1 MITKPPIDELTQI
14 ATNKY
19 VLCCA
24 VSKRAKQI
32 TELQAKDEVSTEVKP
47 ISYAAE
53 ELYFG
58 KIKIITE

>member
-14 ATNKY
+14 AQNKY

-32 TELQAKDEVSTEVKP
+32 TELQAKDEISTEVKP
-47 ISYAAE
+47 ISFAAD
-53 ELYFG
+53 ELYAG
-58 KIKIITE
+58 KIKIVSE